1 VLLSSYFT
9 TNEDF
14 VKSLIVVRN
23 SAAQFALALMNSWA
37 SIIKKKDAHHLWVF
51 KSVFIIAFQSVFYSE
66 KYINNIFLFFK
77 ISISK

>member
-37 SIIKKKDAHHLWVF
+37 SIILKKM
-51 KSVFIIAFQSVFYSE
+51 SIIFEYLKV
-66 KYINNIFLFFK
+66 
-77 ISISK
+77 